1 MSSANDQGYSSF
13 YQHLAVSPEIG
24 SFRRFGAYWA
34 KKVHDDTSEFLACLA
49 VLNQEL
55 EKWPELGAQ
64 TVLDCPKTFMKEKY
78 PVGTPDSEPLHD
90 AWDKFDAALT
100 RYGTF
105 GCAFA

>member
-1 MSSANDQGYSSF
+1 MSSANDQGYSNF

-34 KKVHDDTSEFLACLA
+34 KKVHDDTNELLACLA

-55 EKWPELGAQ
+55 EKWPELRAQ
-64 TVLDCPKTFMKEKY
+64 TVLDCPKGFMKENV
-78 PVGTPDSEPLHD
+78 PIGTLNSEPLHD
-90 AWDKFDAALT
+90 AWDKFDTALI